1 MLGRRDCQL
10 SVVMIA
16 SLLADTE
23 RESLRVRVFDPLC
36 LVSQTCV
43 PCVSAGQGMV
53 VDIGF

>member
-23 RESLRVRVFDPLC
+23 HVSLRVRVSDPMC
-36 LVSQTCV
+36 VSQACV
-43 PCVSAGQGMV
+43 FSVSAGQGMV
-53 VDIGF
+53 VDIRF